1 MKVITYN
8 INGIRSAQKV
18 GFEGWLKIVQPDILC
33 LQEVKALPN
42 QIDLLEIEAMG
53 YFCNFHPAQKKGYSG
68 VAVFSKLQPKN
79 ISTKIGV
86 EEIDN
91 EGRIIQV
98 DFENYSV
105 VSAYFPSGASGLERH
120 FYILEFLNAFQNYI
134 SQLIKVQP
142 NLIICGD
149 LNICHQL
156 KDIYDP
162 IGLMQASG
170 FLQEERDWLTDF
182 LAIGFVDAFRAFNPN
197 PHQYTWFSYMANAKQ
212 KNLGWRIDYILI
224 SKALERKLENA
235 IILKSAPYSDHCPVV
250 ANLMT

>member
-18 GFEGWLKIVQPDILC
+18 GFEEWLAAANPEILC
-33 LQEVKALPN
+33 LQEVKALPS
-42 QIDLLEIEAMG
+42 QIDLTKIEGMG
-53 YFCNFHPAQKKGYSG
+53 YTCNFHPAQKKGYSG
-68 VAVFSKLQPKN
+68 VAVFSKMQPKN
-79 ISTKIGV
+79 MSTKIGV
-86 EEIDN
+86 EEIDH

-105 VSAYFPSGASGLERH
+105 ISAYFPSGASGLERH
-120 FYILEFLNAFQNYI
+120 YYKLSFLKAFENYMRALL
-134 SQLIKVQP
+134 QTQP

-170 FLQEERDWLTDF
+170 FLQEERDWLTNF
-182 LAIGFVDAFRAFNPN
+182 LEIGFVDTFRVFNPN
-197 PHQYTWFSYMANAKQ
+197 PHQYTWFSYMAGAKQ
-212 KNLGWRIDYILI
+212 KNLGWRIDYILV
-224 SKALERKLENA
+224 SKALEHKLENA
-235 IILKSAPYSDHCPVV
+235 IILKSATYSDHCPVV
-250 ANLMT
+250 ANLLT